1 MNYRTAINDRRRR
14 RQARV
19 FTALITLGLLAS
31 FAYAAGLLEQV
42 PDFFREAPAKEIVVA
57 PVAKA

>member
-1 MNYRTAINDRRRR
+1 MSYRTEINDRRRR

-19 FTALITLGLLAS
+19 FTALITICLLAS
-31 FAYAAGLLEQV
+31 FAYAAGLLDQV
-42 PDFFREAPAKEIVVA
+42 PELFREAPAREIVVA